1 MKVAIAGYD
10 VEGRATY
17 DYARQ
22 VWPAAEIVI
31 ADERRIADVPPGVV
45 DVLTGPDAFA
55 QLGDADIVMRTP
67 GLAPWRIETDGTVP
81 RADHWRDRYK
91 GQGHNGEP
99 HRCYAASPWAH
110 GPCGG

>member
-45 DVLTGPDAFA
+45 DVLLSWVMPISSCAP
-55 QLGDADIVMRTP
+55 LGWHRGGSRQMGQCGRPRMSSSHAAPRRS
-67 GLAPWRIETDGTVP
+67 LA
-81 RADHWRDRYK
+81 
-91 GQGHNGEP
+91 
-99 HRCYAASPWAH
+99 
-110 GPCGG
+110 